1 MARIKGGLNAKK
13 KHNRVLKLAKGYR
26 GARSKQYRVAKQS
39 VMRALTSA
47 YAGRKQKKRQFRQ
60 LWIARINAAARM
72 NGLSYSK
79 FMYGLKLAGVELIGM
94 LYLFLAWKGKR
105 MIMVSGQELVEE
117 PQEARKVALTFDDGP
132 SEYTVE
138 LSRGLKERGVQATF
152 FLLGENM
159 EGRRKMVEELVK
171 DGHLI
176 GNHSYHHVQ
185 LNKLSIEEAT
195 GEIEKTNR
203 LIREWTGEAP
213 VYIRPPY
220 GAWSQELEK
229 VVDMIPVFWNV
240 DSLDWKLQN
249 KEQVLSCLSGQ
260 VEEGDVILMHD
271 GYQSSVDAAFALVDH
286 LQKQGF
292 VFVNV
297 EEMILE

>member
-1 MARIKGGLNAKK
+1 MQKYLWKKSGL
-13 KHNRVLKLAKGYR
+13 V
-26 GARSKQYRVAKQS
+26 V
-39 VMRALTSA
+39 
-47 YAGRKQKKRQFRQ
+47 
-60 LWIARINAAARM
+60 
-72 NGLSYSK
+72 
-79 FMYGLKLAGVELIGM
+79 IGM

-138 LSRGLKERGVQATF
+138 LSRGLKERRVQATF

-195 GEIEKTNR
+195 G
-203 LIREWTGEAP
+203 
-213 VYIRPPY
+213 
-220 GAWSQELEK
+220 
-229 VVDMIPVFWNV
+229 
-240 DSLDWKLQN
+240 
-249 KEQVLSCLSGQ
+249 
-260 VEEGDVILMHD
+260 
-271 GYQSSVDAAFALVDH
+271 
-286 LQKQGF
+286 
-292 VFVNV
+292 
-297 EEMILE
+297 

>member
-1 MARIKGGLNAKK
+1 MQKYLWKKSGL
-13 KHNRVLKLAKGYR
+13 V
-26 GARSKQYRVAKQS
+26 V
-39 VMRALTSA
+39 
-47 YAGRKQKKRQFRQ
+47 
-60 LWIARINAAARM
+60 
-72 NGLSYSK
+72 
-79 FMYGLKLAGVELIGM
+79 IGM

-138 LSRGLKERGVQATF
+138 LSRG
-152 FLLGENM
+152 
-159 EGRRKMVEELVK
+159 RRKMVEELVK

-185 LNKLSIEEAT
+185 LNKLSIKEAT

-220 GAWSQELEK
+220 GAWSLELEK

-297 EEMILE
+297 EEMVLE

>member
-1 MARIKGGLNAKK
+1 MQKYLWKKSGL
-13 KHNRVLKLAKGYR
+13 V
-26 GARSKQYRVAKQS
+26 V
-39 VMRALTSA
+39 
-47 YAGRKQKKRQFRQ
+47 
-60 LWIARINAAARM
+60 
-72 NGLSYSK
+72 
-79 FMYGLKLAGVELIGM
+79 IGM

-138 LSRGLKERGVQATF
+138 LSRGLKERRVQATF

-213 VYIRPPY
+213 VYILTTE
-220 GAWSQELEK
+220 S
-229 VVDMIPVFWNV
+229 IVFCVNM
-240 DSLDWKLQN
+240 
-249 KEQVLSCLSGQ
+249 SGQ
-260 VEEGDVILMHD
+260 EKLPCISAHRMGHGVRNWKRWWI
-271 GYQSSVDAAFALVDH
+271 
-286 LQKQGF
+286 
-292 VFVNV
+292 
-297 EEMILE
+297 